1 MAVSVQVKIPTVL
14 RPQVGGQAVLVVEG
28 STVAE
33 VLGSIEAAYPG
44 FGAMVLEANGALKR
58 FLSVFL
64 NDEDVRY
71 RQGLDTPVPEDS
83 TLVILPAVAG
93 GFSPATMGPA

>member
-1 MAVSVQVKIPTVL
+1 MSVQVRIPTVL
-14 RPQVGGQAVLVVEG
+14 RPQVGGQAVLVAEG
-28 STVAE
+28 ATVGE
-33 VLGSIEAAYPG
+33 VLGFIEASHPG
-44 FGAMVLEANGALKR
+44 FGAVVLEANGTLKR
-58 FLSVFL
+58 FLNVFL

-93 GFSPATMGPA
+93 GSFPATMQTA